1 MFENLINK
9 VLGIFKG
16 EVEKKLTNI
25 VFSKNITVDK
35 IPSTTDEFIEFRDKL
50 AVSPE
55 GGAVAFIVACLIFTQ
70 NEQVGRECIII
81 QTDPSQ
87 LQPSNAGYKGYDLTS
102 SNNNLIAQLKQK
114 SFIVNSYVQ
123 GTSNQNGYVL
133 PNLPFNFSI
142 EKSEAT
148 DGGKYIKVFVRST
161 GADTAR
167 PIRMSQNDKG
177 IWKGMEY
184 SSLFVGVNPPL
195 STGPKGG
202 DF

>member
-1 MFENLINK
+1 MEFLKEKLK
-9 VLGIFKG
+9 
-16 EVEKKLTNI
+16 KKLTNI
-25 VFSKNITVDK
+25 VFSKNIAVDK
-35 IPSTTDEFIEFRDKL
+35 IPSTTEEFIEFRDKL

-70 NEQVGRECIII
+70 NEKVGRECIII

-87 LQPSNAGYKGYDLTS
+87 LQSSNVGYKGYDLTS
-102 SNNNLIAQLKQK
+102 SNSNLIAQLKQK
-114 SFIVNSYVQ
+114 SFIVNSYVH
-123 GTSNQNGYVL
+123 GTSNQNGYAL

-167 PIRMSQNDKG
+167 PIRVNQNDKG

-195 STGPKGG
+195 SSGPKPG